1 MHRLA
6 ALSASEADVH
16 NPTNIH
22 TVSKARSSQGLLL
35 QSRGRNFLTENDRT
49 NPLSYAIL
57 IEKKG
62 TVLMEPIKIQKV
74 IDYIEAHLTEEL
86 SYKQFAAMV
95 AVSEAD
101 LQRSFKMITGVT
113 ISDYIRYSPVI
124 MLPQ

>member
-1 MHRLA
+1 M
-6 ALSASEADVH
+6 
-16 NPTNIH
+16 
-22 TVSKARSSQGLLL
+22 
-35 QSRGRNFLTENDRT
+35 TENDRT

-101 LQRSFKMITGVT
+101 LQRSYQRRRKGLMFTV
-113 ISDYIRYSPVI
+113 R
-124 MLPQ
+124 